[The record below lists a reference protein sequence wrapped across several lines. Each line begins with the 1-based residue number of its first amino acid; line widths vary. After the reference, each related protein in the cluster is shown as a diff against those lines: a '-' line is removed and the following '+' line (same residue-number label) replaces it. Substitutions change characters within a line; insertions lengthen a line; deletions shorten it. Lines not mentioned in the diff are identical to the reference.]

1 MSDNNLNL
9 VDGKFYSFSFNGRTC
24 AGVFIEALVEDTDE
38 ESGFYC
44 NGKAICSLTD
54 AQQITSLYSESDFP
68 KAKDEVRLSD
78 GQKRDSYIK
87 YDEAAKGLGEVIST
101 KADELGIHGSARD
114 GFVLDVTNYVEGL
127 RKGSVSR

>member
-24 AGVFIEALVEDTDE
+24 AGVFIEALGEDTDE

-44 NGKAICSLTD
+44 NGKAVCSLTD

-68 KAKDEVRLSD
+68 KAKVRLSD
-78 GQKRDSYIK
+78 GQKRGSYIK

-127 RKGSVSR
+127 RKGFVSR